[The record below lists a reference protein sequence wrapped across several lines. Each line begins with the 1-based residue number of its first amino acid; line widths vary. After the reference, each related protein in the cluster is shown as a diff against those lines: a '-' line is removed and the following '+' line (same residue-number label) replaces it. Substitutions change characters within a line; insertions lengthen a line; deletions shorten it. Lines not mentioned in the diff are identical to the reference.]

1 MKITITEAQ
10 LGLIRRTYELEEIVL
25 RVIELINHLI
35 KTHGSDIRPDNFG
48 VYESWVVGRVS
59 EIFKGRYPNIDY
71 KKVEFWLFVGGQFNK
86 EIRKGYNKVK
96 KKK

>member
-25 RVIELINHLI
+25 RVINDIREFI
-35 KTHGSDIRPDNFG
+35 KADISYIRPDNFG
-48 VYESWVVGRVS
+48 VYESWVVNRVS
-59 EIFKGRYPNIDY
+59 EIFKERYPNIDY
-71 KKVEFWLFVGGQFNK
+71 NRIDFLIFVSGQFNK